1 MTASGFLR
9 AGHWPTLLAAFL
21 YFDISFMVWVIL
33 GPLAPFI
40 GESLHLTATQKG
52 LLVATPLLAGSFFRP
67 IFGALA
73 DRAGGRKAGLIG
85 LSLTGIPLL
94 AGWLLAS
101 SLSHFLLMGI
111 LLGVAGASF
120 AVALPL
126 ASRWY
131 PPEYQGLAMGIAGAG
146 NSGTV
151 LATLFMPRIGAALGW
166 QNAFAIAILPVA
178 LVFIAFGVLAKDSPG
193 ARKAISKAEYM
204 SALRQ
209 SDTGWFCLIYSFTFG
224 GFVGLASFLT
234 MFFYDQYQLSKVTAG
249 DLTTIAVLAGSA
261 LRPVGGWIADRIGGY
276 RLLILVFA
284 GAGATLCMLATLPS
298 VAIAVV
304 LLVATM
310 ALLGMGNGAVF
321 QLVPQRFA
329 GTVGI
334 ITGLVGAAG
343 GVGGFFL
350 PSLFGIAKDRT
361 GSFAAGYAIFGVA
374 FFAGVL
380 LLLELGQAWNERW
393 SRDISERS
401 GLFSYRSRARA
412 EEAA

>member
-1 MTASGFLR
+1 
-9 AGHWPTLLAAFL
+9 
-21 YFDISFMVWVIL
+21 
-33 GPLAPFI
+33 
-40 GESLHLTATQKG
+40 
-52 LLVATPLLAGSFFRP
+52 
-67 IFGALA
+67 
-73 DRAGGRKAGLIG
+73 
-85 LSLTGIPLL
+85 
-94 AGWLLAS
+94 
-101 SLSHFLLMGI
+101 
-111 LLGVAGASF
+111 
-120 AVALPL
+120 
-126 ASRWY
+126 
-131 PPEYQGLAMGIAGAG
+131 
-146 NSGTV
+146 
-151 LATLFMPRIGAALGW
+151 
-166 QNAFAIAILPVA
+166 
-178 LVFIAFGVLAKDSPG
+178 
-193 ARKAISKAEYM
+193 M

-249 DLTTIAVLAGSA
+249 DLTTLAVLAGSA

-276 RLLILVFA
+276 RLLLMVFA
-284 GAGATLCMLATLPS
+284 GAGATLCMLAALPS

-304 LLVATM
+304 LLVTTM

-361 GSFAAGYAIFGVA
+361 GSFAAGFAIFGVA

-380 LLLELGQAWNERW
+380 LLLELGQAWNVRW